1 MHRYLYIA
9 HEINAQGW
17 KRGLGLEGVGRGGRG
32 GGEYILKIAIA
43 KGGTIFICNYLG
55 EGLKFLKHHTFLN
68 PSPGRNKRSVPY
80 DQNI

>member
-1 MHRYLYIA
+1 MEEGTWSRR
-9 HEINAQGW
+9 GW
-17 KRGLGLEGVGRGGRG
+17 TWGERGGD
-32 GGEYILKIAIA
+32 ILKIAIA

>member
-1 MHRYLYIA
+1 MEEGTWSRR
-9 HEINAQGW
+9 GW
-17 KRGLGLEGVGRGGRG
+17 TWGERGG
-32 GGEYILKIAIA
+32 YILKIAIA